1 MADYFEIDFL
11 GVETAKSG
19 DAITLRYSV
28 NGTAGVHVVDGGYL
42 DTGDQI
48 VEHLKTYYGT
58 TVIDHV
64 ILTLPDRDH
73 ANGLRKVRVAPQESV
88 ERLHQRVVRRSERLP
103 SL

>member
-1 MADYFEIDFL
+1 MCGGSLVGGDPPALLLVLGKRDVWLTTLRSIFL
-11 GVETAKSG
+11 ASKQRRA

-28 NGTAGVHVVDGGYL
+28 NGTEGIHVVDGGYL

-64 ILTLPDRDH
+64 ILTHPDRDH
-73 ANGLRKVRVAPQESV
+73 ANGLRKS
-88 ERLHQRVVRRSERLP
+88 
-103 SL
+103 